1 MDYLGLIMENKT
13 LRKLTAISIALI
25 LMLVP
30 VFQNTW
36 LVTGCGEKEISC
48 CCGCESVQEVE
59 NFGKTLH
66 LSGSCPCHI
75 DESEQIPEIPYES
88 TDRNSINS
96 DFVFI
101 DKPLDNIKIK
111 IKEARFSIDLLE
123 KPPALQPPLYILN
136 TSFLI

>member
-1 MDYLGLIMENKT
+1 MENKT

-30 VFQNTW
+30 VFH
-36 LVTGCGEKEISC
+36 
-48 CCGCESVQEVE
+48 VQEVE

-101 DKPLDNIKIK
+101 DKPSDNIKIK